1 MSPAKR
7 TTTGKRASR
16 AATTTDREVSLPGA
30 PDQDVNASDGEDLG
44 AESRSFAPLGMSSS
58 DHDAEQRIRHRAYE
72 IYCSRNADDGNELDD
87 WLAAEREV
95 RFGHASTEGRA
106 PMLLESLSD
115 DERRDVAR

>member
-16 AATTTDREVSLPGA
+16 AATTTDREVSLPSESDQMEAAPA
-30 PDQDVNASDGEDLG
+30 PDDGATAHSDDDVE
-44 AESRSFAPLGMSSS
+44 R
-58 DHDAEQRIRHRAYE
+58 RIRHRAYE
-72 IYCSRNADDGNELDD
+72 IYCSRNASDGNELDD

-106 PMLLESLSD
+106 PTLLESLSE

>member
-16 AATTTDREVSLPGA
+16 ATTMTDLEVSLPSESDQRQTEAASNGGA
-30 PDQDVNASDGEDLG
+30 TDHSDDDVE
-44 AESRSFAPLGMSSS
+44 R
-58 DHDAEQRIRHRAYE
+58 RIRHRAYE
-72 IYCSRNADDGNELDD
+72 IYCSRSASDANELDD

-95 RFGHASTEGRA
+95 RFGHASTEGLA
-106 PMLLESLSD
+106 PTLLESLSD